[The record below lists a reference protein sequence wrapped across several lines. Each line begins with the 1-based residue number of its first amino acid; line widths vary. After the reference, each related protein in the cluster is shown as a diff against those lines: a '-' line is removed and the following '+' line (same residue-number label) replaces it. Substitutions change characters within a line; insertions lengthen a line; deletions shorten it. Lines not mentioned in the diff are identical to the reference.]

1 MTEAY
6 ENAKLVTVCLQIG
19 NSDNKLTQ
27 QEWSGYA
34 WRMDEI
40 VTDFARERHF
50 FGGPATTA
58 RWQNACWVFVMEKQR
73 LEGMQ
78 RRLTEARSFYNQDS
92 VALLVGE
99 TQFV

>member
-1 MTEAY
+1 MSEAY

-34 WRMDEI
+34 WRVDQV

-50 FGGPATTA
+50 FGGPATTE
-58 RWQNACWVFVMEKQR
+58 RWQNACWVFVMEQQR
-73 LEGMQ
+73 LEAFN
-78 RRLTEARSFYNQDS
+78 RRLVAARVSYNQDS
-92 VALLVGE
+92 VALLVGD
-99 TQFV
+99 TQFI